1 MRVRYG
7 SQLFLT
13 FAVTSGPP
21 DANGLIYPTGTFT
34 IAGGTGRFEGSTGG
48 GNLNSVA
55 NVFTGAASDTLDGT
69 IRLSAR

>member
-13 FAVTSGPP
+13 FAVTSRPP